1 MSNKKYNISI
11 QGEGTAEEIL
21 GTLVRLFVKMNDERL
36 ENKEWNNTQSVA
48 GTNEYCY
55 SDDGVLRTEINE
67 VNE

>member
-1 MSNKKYNISI
+1 MEKKYNISI

-21 GTLVRLFVKMNDERL
+21 NHIFHLYGKLSNDMMIS
-36 ENKEWNNTQSVA
+36 NEWGNIQSIA

-55 SDDGVLRTEINE
+55 ADDGVLRTEVNE